1 MTRHAL
7 GELSESDPMLAA
19 RAVKRLLKR
28 LPVVE
33 LWHDEF
39 GVLWSQRPPRGA
51 LVGTYDDAAR
61 AYHIAQDID
70 CAKDEW
76 EGKRP

>member
-7 GELSESDPMLAA
+7 GELSDEDPMIAA

-28 LPVVE
+28 LPTVE
-33 LWHDEF
+33 VWHDDF
-39 GVLWSQRPPRGA
+39 GVIWSMKPPHGA
-51 LVGTYDDAAR
+51 LIGIYDDAAR

-76 EGKRP
+76 EGRRP

>member
-7 GELSESDPMLAA
+7 GELADDDPMLAV

-28 LPVVE
+28 IRCVE
-33 LWHDEF
+33 VWHDDF
-39 GVLWSQRPPRGA
+39 GVLWSQKPPRGV
-51 LVGTYDDAAR
+51 LIGTYDDAAR
-61 AYHIAQDID
+61 TYHIAQDID

-76 EGKRP
+76 EGLRP

>member
-7 GELSESDPMLAA
+7 GELSHDDPMEAA
-19 RAVKRLLKR
+19 RAVKRLLSR
-28 LPVVE
+28 LPKVE
-33 LWHDEF
+33 LWHDIY
-39 GVLWSQRPPRGA
+39 GVLWSRKPPRGE
-51 LVGTYDDAAR
+51 LIGTYDDAAR

-76 EGKRP
+76 EGRRP